1 MTPGE
6 AMTHVDVLG
15 RELAVS
21 LEPDRRTIR
30 QDEPLY
36 LSFQVRLVAGE
47 PLILI
52 EGGDY
57 RNHLGR
63 PESYR
68 LAAIDVKRGRSLP
81 IRDAGP
87 QLGGVIGGRRLSVD
101 KPFTK
106 RLLLAQWVRFDGAGA
121 HRLTIDKQLRCAE
134 EPWSVASIHRP
145 AAEIAVQVTT
155 TLEVLPPSP
164 EALGSV
170 IDELGR
176 RTLSSEDTAWR
187 EAEQALATIEDTRVI
202 SHYVRLLQR
211 PGERSFVA
219 LKRLSRHGTDEALD
233 AIGQALADPA
243 YRSYEVVLGLGANP
257 HARALELLWSFRR
270 DEAPN
275 IRLAVLQGLLK
286 RRPADCIERAR
297 MFLDDPDPSVREEAR
312 LLVGELESEG

>member
-6 AMTHVDVLG
+6 AATYVDVLG
-15 RELAVS
+15 RKLAVS

-36 LSFQVRLVAGE
+36 LSFQVQLVAGE

-63 PESYR
+63 PESYV
-68 LAAIDVKRGRSLP
+68 LAAIDLERGRSLP

-101 KPFTK
+101 RPFTK

-121 HRLTIDKQLRCAE
+121 HRIVIDKQLRCAV
-134 EPWSVASIHRP
+134 EPWTAESIRRP
-145 AAEIAVQVTT
+145 AAEIGVQVTT
-155 TLEVLPPSP
+155 TLEVLPPAP

-176 RTLSSEDTAWR
+176 RTLSSGDTVWR
-187 EAEQALATIEDTRVI
+187 EAEQALATIEDVRVI
-202 SHYVRLLQR
+202 SHYVRLRQH

-219 LKRLSRHGTDEALD
+219 LKRLCRHGTDEALD
-233 AIGQALADPA
+233 ALGQALADPA
-243 YRSYEVVLGLGANP
+243 YRSYEIVVGLGTNP

-275 IRLAVLQGLLK
+275 IRLAVLQGVLK
-286 RRPADCIERAR
+286 WRPADCSERMR
-297 MFLDDPDPSVREEAR
+297 MFLDDPDPGVREEAR
-312 LLVGELESEG
+312 RLVEELEG